1 MLTWLMDY
9 TIGTLFDY
17 VATKIIIKYFN
28 CYFKNHIHI
37 IKSKSEHWK
46 NRMIFKRKNKMN
58 LTKWNIGELGVIFFL
73 MIYS

>member
-1 MLTWLMDY
+1 MDY

-46 NRMIFKRKNKMN
+46 NKMN
-58 LTKWNIGELGVIFFL
+58 LTKWNIGELGVIFFFNDL
-73 MIYS
+73 FLELFRDRYGKV